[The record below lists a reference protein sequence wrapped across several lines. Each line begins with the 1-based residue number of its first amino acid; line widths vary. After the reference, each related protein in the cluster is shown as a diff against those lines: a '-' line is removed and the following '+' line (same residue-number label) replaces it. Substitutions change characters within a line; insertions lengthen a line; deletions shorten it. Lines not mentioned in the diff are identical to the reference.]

1 MVSGILVS
9 DRILY
14 CYLYRKLDQLYLGC
28 GSRDVCAGMVIQYW
42 NDSVEWRGI
51 DGGILLCEQDYLPGW
66 KDGSITIK
74 KQRI

>member
-42 NDSVEWRGI
+42 NDSVEWRVSMVVFFFVNKIIFPEGE
-51 DGGILLCEQDYLPGW
+51 G
-66 KDGSITIK
+66 K
-74 KQRI
+74 

>member
-1 MVSGILVS
+1 MVSGILVA

-14 CYLYRKLDQLYLGC
+14 CYLYRKLYQLYLGC

-51 DGGILLCEQDYLPGW
+51 DGGILLR
-66 KDGSITIK
+66 K
-74 KQRI
+74 